1 MLGLTTV
8 LFSCASIKYKESDK
22 WIRNNTITINSEN
35 LKEFSVQINSE
46 NTVVEKVDNTM
57 LLIKKYR
64 KNNSPSEISRVQRVN
79 SDSNKYYV
87 LFDGFKNKSIGITLF
102 QKDYEPIN
110 LKIEKRIRYDALT
123 KDVFCSIFTF
133 GLPFLIDPFKSD
145 FYRIKKSSLNHK
157 VRFEFTQEY
166 MKSEYVKIQSST
178 NIMDFKN
185 WLSNYP
191 RSVMYQK
198 VVDHRDSLEFSFAL
212 KQQKESAIDDFIST
226 HNKSKFLESAITVK
240 NEMKAAKDLFE
251 SSKINN
257 TIESYEDFLKK
268 FPNSLHVKEARKL
281 LVDAAEKEAFSSFN
295 SEKVLSYLKNYLIPN
310 EVFLDKNIISE
321 KRKKIKNN
329 LEDFIFQESVKNNQ
343 SKVYEEYASLWKRYV
358 AISDDNQI
366 PSDIKNFEKIQN
378 HQVEICD
385 LLFNSLKEAD
395 SKEKQIKWKEKS
407 MIDFPKLDLINKK
420 PTNVKE
426 ILFTV
431 LDNQK
436 KGNGLIKIFGS
447 NYLLQLT
454 EESKN
459 DNGLISKFKSGSYNY
474 KEGSF
479 NSLTESNY
487 QELNFKEGIFSGI
500 SKAFKDKQ
508 LLFSFEA
515 NKNNEITDEISYF
528 QNGKLVKTTYISK
541 GFTADGECIIEKDF
555 SYEFE
560 DGVNLTLINFE
571 KEITKLENESKNNMH
586 SLDAQ
591 ITIKEC
597 ERLIKYNIP
606 DVAQN
611 ARIEKVRT
619 SAEKLNENWNN
630 NISRNEAIDR
640 ARLRNRADNN
650 INKETENNSNIKFDP
665 SKLRDLNETD
675 EEYNARQLI
684 QNLRTNTGNS
694 TGESDNITK
703 NIKSIYCVTMKG
715 QKYKVILYET
725 GECDYVLFNIFG
737 EMQKSLSGKW
747 TMRNLGFY
755 GGWTITIELDNGS
768 FAFQCQMN
776 GNGDIQALNDNLGNI
791 WLKCI

>member
-110 LKIEKRIRYDALT
+110 LKIEKQIRYDALT
-123 KDVFCSIFTF
+123 KDIFCGVFTF

-157 VRFEFTQEY
+157 VRFEYTQEY
-166 MKSEYVKIQSST
+166 MKSEYVKIQYST
-178 NIMDFKN
+178 NIIDFKN

-226 HNKSKFLESAITVK
+226 YNKSKFLESAITVK
-240 NEMKAAKDLFE
+240 NEMKAARDLFE

-281 LVDAAEKEAFSSFN
+281 LVDASEKEAFSSLN

-329 LEDFIFQESVKNNQ
+329 LESFIFQESVKNNQ
-343 SKVYEEYASLWKRYV
+343 TKVYEEYASLWKRYV

-366 PSDIKNFEKIQN
+366 PLDIKNFEKIQN
-378 HQVEICD
+378 HHVEICD
-385 LLFNSLKEAD
+385 LLFKSLKEAD
-395 SKEKQIKWKEKS
+395 SKEKQIKWKDKTMS
-407 MIDFPKLDLINKK
+407 DFPKLNIVNNL
-420 PTNVKE
+420 PTEPENF
-426 ILFTV
+426 LFTV
-431 LDNQK
+431 LDNQRN
-436 KGNGLIKIFGS
+436 GNGLIKIFNE
-447 NYLLQLT
+447 NYFKT
-454 EESKN
+454 FKTDSRI
-459 DNGLISKFKSGSYNY
+459 DNGLIAKYNSGEYEYKSKKYNAL
-474 KEGSF
+474 ERSD
-479 NSLTESNY
+479 Y
-487 QELNFKEGIFSGI
+487 QELNFILGKLGGMSKSCADSKLFFSYYSDI
-500 SKAFKDKQ
+500 ENTKP
-508 LLFSFEA
+508 
-515 NKNNEITDEISYF
+515 DEISFY
-528 QNGKLVKTTYISK
+528 QDGKLVKTIYVSK
-541 GFTADGECIIEKDF
+541 GFSADGECIIKQDY

-560 DGVNLTLINFE
+560 NGVNLTLINFE

-597 ERLIKYNIP
+597 DRLIKYNIP

-611 ARIEKVRT
+611 ARIEKVRA
-619 SAEKLNENWNN
+619 SAEKLNENWSN

-665 SKLRDLNETD
+665 SKLQRYNETD

-684 QNLRTNTGNS
+684 ENLRTNTAKN
-694 TGESDNITK
+694 TGESDNISK

-715 QKYKVILYET
+715 EKYKVILYES

-737 EMQKSLSGKW
+737 EIQKSLSGKW

-755 GGWTITIELDNGS
+755 GGWTITIALDNGS

-776 GNGDIQALNDNLGNI
+776 GNGDIQALIDNLGNI

>member
-46 NTVVEKVDNTM
+46 NTVVEKIDNAT
-57 LLIKKYR
+57 LLVKKYR
-64 KNNSPSEISRVQRVN
+64 KSNSPSEISRTQRVN
-79 SDSNKYYV
+79 SDSNEYNI
-87 LFDGFKNKSIGITLF
+87 LFDGFKNNSIGITLLH
-102 QKDYEPIN
+102 KDYEPIN

-123 KDVFCSIFTF
+123 KDIFCGIFTF

-157 VRFEFTQEY
+157 VRFEYTQEY

-240 NEMKAAKDLFE
+240 NEMKAARDLFE

-281 LVDAAEKEAFSSFN
+281 LVDASEKEAFSSLN
-295 SEKVLSYLKNYLIPN
+295 SEKVLSYLKNYLISN

-329 LEDFIFQESVKNNQ
+329 LEAFIFQESVKNNQ
-343 SKVYEEYASLWKRYV
+343 TKVYEEYASLWKRYV

-378 HQVEICD
+378 HHVEICD
-385 LLFNSLKEAD
+385 LLFKSLKEAD

-407 MIDFPKLDLINKK
+407 LIDFPKLDLINNK
-420 PTNVKE
+420 PSNVKE
-426 ILFTV
+426 IVFTV

-436 KGNGLIKIFGS
+436 NGNGLIKIFGS

-479 NSLTESNY
+479 NALTESNY

-528 QNGKLVKTTYISK
+528 QNGKLVKIIYISK

-560 DGVNLTLINFE
+560 NGVNLTLINFE

-597 ERLIKYNIP
+597 DRLIKYNIP

-640 ARLRNRADNN
+640 ARLRNRADDN
-650 INKETENNSNIKFDP
+650 INKETEINSNIKFDP
-665 SKLRDLNETD
+665 SKLRGLNETD

-694 TGESDNITK
+694 TGESDNISK

-715 QKYKVILYET
+715 EKYKVILYES

-737 EMQKSLSGKW
+737 EIQKSLSGKW

-755 GGWTITIELDNGS
+755 GGWTITIALDNGS
-768 FAFQCQMN
+768 SSFQCQMN
-776 GNGDIQALNDNLGNI
+776 GNGDIQALIDNLGNI